1 MFIVGSQPWE
11 KGLKN
16 EIKIQLCNEQLEM
29 VVASSPLPD
38 IIGWIKFHYYH
49 FYGTQQLSPNKL

>member
-38 IIGWIKFHYYH
+38 IIG
-49 FYGTQQLSPNKL
+49 